1 MKTVVGIL
9 LAVMLVLCVIII
21 VTGAG
26 GDIVKVF
33 CLIGVAITVLGVFVG
48 GSGKKKGDGDN
59 SNDNNQSDNNEP
71 KN

>member
-1 MKTVVGIL
+1 MKTIVGIL

-33 CLIGVAITVLGVFVG
+33 CLIGLAITVLGAFIG
-48 GSGKKKGDGDN
+48 GNGKKNGDASSGEK
-59 SNDNNQSDNNEP
+59 Q
-71 KN
+71 

>member
-1 MKTVVGIL
+1 MKALIGIL
-9 LAVMLVLCVIII
+9 SAVLVVICII
-21 VTGAG
+21 LVMSEGFNIYSIVGLLFIVITFLGA
-26 GDIVKVF
+26 
-33 CLIGVAITVLGVFVG
+33 FVG